1 MNKYIFF
8 CIFSSWI
15 TQIISS
21 DISEND
27 VTLLRVQLNKSI
39 SLNCNMTDRYEIAWF
54 HQYSQQLNQLLYA
67 KISSASGR
75 LLVMYN
81 QNWSHLN
88 VDDDHTDMGITTVML
103 VISGVT
109 ESDSGLYFCGTKS
122 ESSKTSKMHFEK
134 PIRLQIEDK
143 LTDKEDKAHSV
154 IEMAEDVEITDGVT
168 TKERALMFGG
178 VGLAVLVFFLA
189 TVVAGGIIHYRGWQK
204 GWAAAKRSSL
214 MNHKSAK

>member
-1 MNKYIFF
+1 
-8 CIFSSWI
+8 
-15 TQIISS
+15 
-21 DISEND
+21 
-27 VTLLRVQLNKSI
+27 
-39 SLNCNMTDRYEIAWF
+39 MTDRYEIAWF
-54 HQYSQQLNQLLYA
+54 HQYSQQLNQLLSA

-81 QNWSHLN
+81 QDWSHLN
-88 VDDDHTDMGITTVML
+88 VDDHSGDKGITTVML

-122 ESSKTSKMHFEK
+122 ENSKTSKMHFEK
-134 PIRLQIEDK
+134 PIRLQIEG
-143 LTDKEDKAHSV
+143 
-154 IEMAEDVEITDGVT
+154 GVT

-189 TVVAGGIIHYRGWQK
+189 TVIAGGIIHYRGWQK

-214 MNHKSAK
+214 MNHKSDK